1 MIFHRQRQREPNKEG
16 AKVSRYLHNMLRERS
31 RENPLTGFSSLC
43 FLLLKNLNRFLV
55 LSQPFIARV
64 KNSFEF
70 YPFCVDWF
78 LTLRI
83 FLKGKIIISSYR
95 AAELFNIFVEKI
107 VFPSFF
113 IIWNRFFFFFT
124 KRKTGGK
131 EETKE
136 TSQIEIA
143 EVFVIFCLSWI
154 AFKCNSYRNCCS
166 LSRFFF

>member
-31 RENPLTGFSSLC
+31 RENPLTGFSSSLC

-95 AAELFNIFVEKI
+95 AAELFNIFVEK
-107 VFPSFF
+107 SFF
-113 IIWNRFFFFFT
+113 LLYNLKSFFFFY
-124 KRKTGGK
+124 KKKDGGK

-154 AFKCNSYRNCCS
+154 GFKCNSYRNCCS